1 MLTRVNKVK
10 TLVKYWMV
18 QHVIRIQNGKT
29 ISFNVIVKSITYP
42 RNIIVGILA
51 HVFVRVIGIEKV
63 LLIIQ

>member
-1 MLTRVNKVK
+1 
-10 TLVKYWMV
+10 MV

-29 ISFNVIVKSITYP
+29 ISFNVIAKSIAHR